1 MRTILYANATEIEL
15 LTLREIGGR
24 ARQYAQQAGSTSLL
38 RRVFAAPT
46 TSEGWLAAFE
56 REALDEGFHAESMEL
71 RVEHYRRAVL
81 SLVRLLAVIGVHAH
95 GQSLEDAAVMFRERA
110 FVSPSAA
117 RVEAERIAV
126 DPSLGDAG
134 LGRLLVKELAADYR
148 RSYPLSPRS
157 ELGDRLVAD
166 GLLPIRLVRFQL
178 QLLK

>member
-1 MRTILYANATEIEL
+1 MVRDVARPNATEIEL

-38 RRVFAAPT
+38 RRVFAAST

-56 REALDEGFHAESMEL
+56 REALDEGFHADSMEL

-178 QLLK
+178 LN